1 MDAKELLI
9 INFQE
14 IRRRSIRL
22 WNGIPSE
29 CLHWRPAPDAM
40 SLIETVRHVL
50 ESENIYHHIVLNR
63 GQMGHFVS
71 PLANNPLSSVD
82 EELRYAQPYREK
94 FLQMVNSFTPEEL
107 GNIFISRPA
116 QQIRCSLG
124 DYLLRIAYHESVQYG
139 QLLGF
144 LLAMDVPDLHLVN

>member
-9 INFQE
+9 LNFQE

-22 WNGIPSE
+22 WNGLPPE
-29 CLHWRPAPDAM
+29 CLHWRPSPDAM

-50 ESENIYHHIVLNR
+50 ESESIYHHIVLNR
-63 GQMGHFVS
+63 GQLGHFVS
-71 PLANNPLSSVD
+71 PLANNPLGSVD

-94 FLQMVNSFTPEEL
+94 FLQMVNSFTAEEL
-107 GNIFISRPA
+107 DTVYISRPA
-116 QQIRCSLG
+116 QQLHCRLG

-144 LLAMDVPDLHLVN
+144 LLAMETSEPYLMD